1 MWICAHCAD
10 APEAAVAYQVTNG
23 KNAMP
28 AFGGKLSTANIEDVA
43 AYVIDQPRLGGVF
56 CCLSGMAPLG

>member
-10 APEAAVAYQVTNG
+10 APEAAVAYQVTNS

-28 AFGGKLSTANIEDVA
+28 AFGGKLSADDIADVA
-43 AYVIDQPRLGGVF
+43 AYVIDQPRPGGVF
-56 CCLSGMAPLG
+56 CCLSVMAPLG